1 MRSAWRPAHLATVL
15 KLVICPL
22 IGWGLAVLWGLNH
35 EARFVCLVYLACPT
49 AVASFVMA
57 QAMKG
62 DAVLAAGTV
71 AISTVYSC
79 VALSVVLLLVGG

>member
-1 MRSAWRPAHLATVL
+1 
-15 KLVICPL
+15 
-22 IGWGLAVLWGLNH
+22 LNH

-62 DAVLAAGTV
+62 DAILAAGTV
-71 AISTVYSC
+71 AVSTVYSC
-79 VALSVVLLLVGG
+79 VALSVVLLLAGG